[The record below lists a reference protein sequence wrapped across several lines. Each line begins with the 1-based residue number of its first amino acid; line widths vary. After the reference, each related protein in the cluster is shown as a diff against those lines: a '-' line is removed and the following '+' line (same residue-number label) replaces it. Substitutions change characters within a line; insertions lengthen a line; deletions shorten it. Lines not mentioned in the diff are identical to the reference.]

1 MDTKL
6 DTPLLGALRCF
17 EAAGR
22 LGSFT
27 KAADALHLTQ
37 SAISQQIRQLEARL
51 GYPLF
56 VRQARGLALTP
67 KGGVLHEATLAA
79 FASLGRTLRQLSA
92 PDAHLQ
98 VSCLPSFAL
107 QWLMPRLTEFHR
119 LHPQTSVRLKA
130 EFHAIDRETMAAG
143 DIDVAIRW
151 DPFDYDALHVEPLFD
166 ERLVAV
172 AAPAY
177 LDRHPPEATAEWVS
191 SIVPLHD
198 ASAWPDAPKY
208 VEWRTWLAAVV
219 PEYAGEL
226 RGPEFNLAS
235 LAIGA
240 ALAGQG
246 VAVCRQAL
254 VDDEIARGRLVHVLG
269 RCVPA
274 PAQYKL
280 IHARPDDPR
289 VQSFVAWLRSESNDY
304 AARRPSPAGGR
315 TKERRRTDREPRS
328 PV

>member
-1 MDTKL
+1 MDTKF
-6 DTPLLGALRCF
+6 DTSLLGALRCF

-56 VRQARGLALTP
+56 VRQSRGLALTP
-67 KGGVLHEATLAA
+67 KGGVLHEATATA
-79 FASLGRTLRQLSA
+79 FASLGRTLRQLGA
-92 PDAHLQ
+92 PDAQLQ

-107 QWLMPRLTEFHR
+107 QWLMPRLTDFHR
-119 LHPQTSVRLKA
+119 LNPQTSVRLKA
-130 EFHAIDRETMAAG
+130 EFHAIDQETMTAD

-166 ERLVAV
+166 EYLVAV

-177 LDRHPPEATAEWVS
+177 LDRHPPRATAEWVS
-191 SIVPLHD
+191 TIVPLHD
-198 ASAWPDAPKY
+198 ASAWPDAPKF
-208 VEWRTWLAAVV
+208 VEWRTWLDAVV
-219 PEYAGEL
+219 PAYAGEL

-246 VAVCRQAL
+246 VAVCRHAL
-254 VDDEIARGRLVHVLG
+254 VDDEIARGRLVDVLG
-269 RCVPA
+269 RRVPA
-274 PAQYKL
+274 PARYKL
-280 IHARPDDPR
+280 IYAQPDDPR
-289 VQSFVAWLRSESNDY
+289 VRLFVDWLRRESAEF
-304 AARRPSPAGGR
+304 AARRRLPLPGR
-315 TKERRRTDREPRS
+315 ADR
-328 PV
+328 